1 MFIHVTAWFWKFLLQ
16 NIVNVQDISNKKEEK
31 KNLKWADVYGYGGLP
46 WPVTGI
52 LEELWSASFRTER
65 GLWCRRAWGGRD
77 HLCTCS
83 RYRVFS
89 VGAQDELQVQSNTA
103 ACASILGFKSLCFHL
118 FLFWAWIF
126 PLKDFI
132 LTSKE
137 LYLMRASAN
146 DWWMCLFYFLR
157 MMILIRWNECWLSM
171 FNKELCLLL
180 VLHLS
185 WIKWNFLVPQ

>member
-1 MFIHVTAWFWKFLLQ
+1 MSRHVH
-16 NIVNVQDISNKKEEK
+16 
-31 KNLKWADVYGYGGLP
+31 GYGGLL
-46 WPVTGI
+46 WPGTGI
-52 LEELWSASFRTER
+52 LTGLLSASFRTECD
-65 GLWCRRAWGGRD
+65 LWCRRAWGGRG

-89 VGAQDELQVQSNTA
+89 VVAQHELQVQSDTA
-103 ACASILGFKSLCFHL
+103 ASASILGFKSLWFHL
-118 FLFWAWIF
+118 FILWACIF

-137 LYLMRASAN
+137 LFLMRASAN
-146 DWWMCLFYFLR
+146 DWWMRLFYFLR
-157 MMILIRWNECWLSM
+157 MMILIRRNECWLSM
-171 FNKELCLLL
+171 FNKELCLLS